1 MTVHVRSWSTDDA
14 EALVDIYANADAE
27 LRSNIPDDRGISG
40 AREWLDRVLA
50 AKADGTGWALAI
62 VEADGDLFGNVMASC
77 IEQRHSTAWIS
88 YWLTASARGRGLAS
102 SALRT
107 LVDVAHDEL
116 DVYRL
121 ELGYRVNNPASAA
134 VARAAGFLVEGR
146 EREKLLYDGVRFDTE
161 VCARLSGDPRSP
173 GRRLP
178 VRQ

>member
-1 MTVHVRSWSTDDA
+1 
-14 EALVDIYANADAE
+14 
-27 LRSNIPDDRGISG
+27 
-40 AREWLDRVLA
+40 VLA